1 MIDLY
6 IFGFGLFVTV
16 LVGSAL
22 TTMIVVHNRRFADD
36 PAATHADER
45 ASSAKTAD

>member
-36 PAATHADER
+36 DAATPTETR
-45 ASSAKTAD
+45 TSTGKTPT